1 MLNEIGLDSIEQL
14 FEDIP
19 KRIRVK
25 QLKLDSSRSQ
35 WETEKHMR
43 SLAQKN
49 TSCQQNLCFLGGGIK
64 HHYIPAVVK
73 SVLSRA
79 EFLTAYTPYQS
90 EASQGF
96 LKAMFEYQS
105 MIAELTGMDIANC
118 SLYDGSTGL
127 GEAAL
132 MATRITKRYTFLIP
146 KNISWEKKSVLHNYT
161 KGVNITIKEIPY
173 DLETGKM
180 DLKALQKLLSED
192 VSGVYME
199 NPNGFGIFE
208 DDVDGIREMT
218 QKTNSLLLVGVDPIS
233 LGIIK
238 PPGEYGA
245 DIVIGE
251 GRALGNQ
258 MDFGG
263 SGLGLLSC
271 KKEYLRQIPGRLIG
285 LTKDDDGKQAFCMA
299 MQTREQHIR
308 RAKATSNICTNEG
321 LCALAAV
328 TYLSWLGGNGLEK
341 LAHDNY
347 RMGQYLAQQLEQVD
361 FFSKPFTGTHFNECM
376 FRSKKDVQKI
386 NKLLLT
392 RGIYGGVP
400 LERWDPTLAHDML
413 FGVSELHTKEDID
426 HLVEVLKKEVKHV

>member
-1 MLNEIGLDSIEQL
+1 MLKEIGLDCIDQL

-19 KRIRVK
+19 KHIRVK
-25 QLKLDSSRSQ
+25 ELKLDSNRSQ
-35 WETEKHMR
+35 CETEKHMKR
-43 SLAQKN
+43 LAEKNISSQK
-49 TSCQQNLCFLGGGIK
+49 NLCFLGGGIK
-64 HHYIPAVVK
+64 PHYIPAVVK

-105 MIAELTGMDIANC
+105 MISDLTGMDIANC
-118 SLYDGSTGL
+118 SLYDSSTGL

-132 MATRITKRYTFLIP
+132 MATRIKKRYTFLIP
-146 KNISWEKKSVLHNYT
+146 QNISWEKKSVLHNYT

-173 DLETGKM
+173 DEKTGMMNISSLE
-180 DLKALQKLLSED
+180 KLLSDD
-192 VSGVYME
+192 VSGVYLE

-208 DDVDGIREMT
+208 EDVERVRDLT
-218 QKTNSLLLVGVDPIS
+218 QKTNSLMIVGVDPIS
-233 LGIIK
+233 LGIIRS
-238 PPGEYGA
+238 PGEYDA

-285 LTKDDDGKQAFCMA
+285 LTQDEDGKQAFCMA

-341 LAHDNY
+341 LARDNLKN
-347 RMGQYLAQQLEQVD
+347 GIYLSKKLNELDVLSKR
-361 FFSKPFTGTHFNECM
+361 FSGSHFNECVM
-376 FRSKKDVQKI
+376 HYDKEVKKLNDS
-386 NKLLLT
+386 LLKHN
-392 RGIYGGVP
+392 IYGGLS
-400 LERWDPTLAHDML
+400 LERWHPSLKHDIL
-413 FGVSELHTKEDID
+413 FGVTEMHSTKDID
-426 HLVEVLKKEVKHV
+426 HLITVLTEVEHV